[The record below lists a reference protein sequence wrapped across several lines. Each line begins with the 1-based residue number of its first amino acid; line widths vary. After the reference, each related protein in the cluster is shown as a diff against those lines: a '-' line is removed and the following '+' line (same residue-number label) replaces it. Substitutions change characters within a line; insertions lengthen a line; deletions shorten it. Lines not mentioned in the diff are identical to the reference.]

1 MKPSKHPCSASR
13 TAQRARRP
21 RSIGAVSA
29 ALALIATA
37 CGVDRL
43 DSLPVA
49 GESGRS
55 YEVVAWGLNSPRGLA
70 VGANGDVYVS
80 EAGSLGEDCVNPK
93 DGPCFGFTSAIQ
105 RYTGLGTATSSRET
119 LASGIV
125 SMAMLRPEGP
135 EVLGVAGIDLTDEG
149 ELVGIMMFSDPGI
162 RSRFTATDPPYVP
175 AAGLD
180 AAITG
185 YAGRLISVGDSGP
198 MRVLADVGSENY
210 AWAKKNKDQSWAPD
224 GQFPDS
230 NPYAVLA
237 DDGGRF
243 WVADA
248 GANAIVLVQEQ
259 GGKYTQKLV
268 AFIPNP
274 VTGGAAVPTCIARQ
288 GDWLYIGTLD
298 FAGNFGGAE
307 PTSIVF
313 RVNVNATDPF
323 TAAEA
328 WAGGFDPITGCAI
341 INGSL
346 YVSEWATKA
355 TKYEFG
361 AVVRIP
367 IKSDGSAG
375 TRRVIANDLVQPAGI
390 AALGNRILVV
400 NHSIS
405 PAGSGPGEP
414 GGQIVRL
421 FG

>member
-1 MKPSKHPCSASR
+1 M
-13 TAQRARRP
+13 
-21 RSIGAVSA
+21 
-29 ALALIATA
+29 
-37 CGVDRL
+37 
-43 DSLPVA
+43 
-49 GESGRS
+49 
-55 YEVVAWGLNSPRGLA
+55 GL
-70 VGANGDVYVS
+70 
-80 EAGSLGEDCVNPK
+80 
-93 DGPCFGFTSAIQ
+93 TSAIQ
-105 RYTGLGTATSSRET
+105 RYTGLGTSTSTRET

-135 EVLGVAGIDLTDEG
+135 EVLGVAGIDLTDDG
-149 ELVGIMMFSDPGI
+149 QLVGIMMFSDPGI
-162 RSRFTATDPPYVP
+162 RSRLTATDPPYVP
-175 AAGLD
+175 AASLD

-185 YAGRLISVGDSGP
+185 YAGRLISVGDGGP
-198 MRVLADVGSENY
+198 IRVLADVGSESY
-210 AWAKKNKDQSWAPD
+210 AWAKKIKDQPWAPD

-248 GANAIVLVQEQ
+248 GANTIVLVQEQ
-259 GGKYTQKLV
+259 DGEYTQKLV

-274 VTGGAAVPTCIARQ
+274 VTGGAAVPTCLARQ
-288 GDWLYIGTLD
+288 GDWLYVGTLD

-328 WAGGFDPITGCAI
+328 WAGGFDPISGCAI

-346 YVSEWATKA
+346 YLTEYGTKA

-361 AVVRIP
+361 AVVKIQIR
-367 IKSDGSAG
+367 SDGSPG
-375 TRRVIANDLVQPAGI
+375 SRRVIANDLVQPAGI
-390 AALGNRILVV
+390 AALGNSILVV

-405 PAGSGPGEP
+405 PAGSGPNEP

-421 FG
+421 LD

>member
-1 MKPSKHPCSASR
+1 M
-13 TAQRARRP
+13 
-21 RSIGAVSA
+21 GAVSA
-29 ALALIATA
+29 ALALVATA

-55 YEVVAWGLNSPRGLA
+55 YEVVAWGLNSPRGLT
-70 VGANGDVYVS
+70 VGASGEVYVS
-80 EAGSLGEDCVNPK
+80 EAGSVGKDCVNPK

-105 RYTGLGTATSSRET
+105 RYTGLGTSTSARET

-135 EVLGVAGIDLTDEG
+135 EVLGVAGIDVTSDG
-149 ELVGIMMFSDPGI
+149 QLVGIMMFSEAGI
-162 RSRFTATDPPYVP
+162 RSRLTAAEPPYVP

-185 YAGRLISVGDSGP
+185 YAGRLIAVDNSGP

-248 GANAIVLVQEQ
+248 GANTIVLVQEQ
-259 GGKYTQKLV
+259 DGKYTQKLV

-274 VTGGAAVPTCIARQ
+274 VTGGAAVPTCLARQ
-288 GDWLYIGTLD
+288 GDWLYVGTLD

-307 PTSIVF
+307 PTSIVY

-328 WAGGFDPITGCAI
+328 WAGGFDPIAGCAI

-346 YVSEWATKA
+346 YVSEYATKA

-375 TRRVIANDLVQPAGI
+375 TRRVIADDLVQPAGI

-405 PAGSGPGEP
+405 PGASAADEP

-421 FG
+421 LG